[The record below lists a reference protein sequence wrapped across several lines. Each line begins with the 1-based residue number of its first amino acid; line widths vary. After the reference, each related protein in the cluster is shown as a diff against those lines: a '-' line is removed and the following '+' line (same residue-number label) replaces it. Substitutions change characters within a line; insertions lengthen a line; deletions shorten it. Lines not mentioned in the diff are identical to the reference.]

1 MTDDITVSPYG
12 FNFCSFV
19 CHSFMGNKWL
29 SLLCG
34 CLLFTT
40 GAELYAQQLA
50 FRYIGNGQ
58 GMNSFTAW
66 NCAIDKY
73 GFFWIATS
81 DGLVRFNGK
90 ETTYFFHQAYHDLPS
105 DQTGFVY
112 CDSRDYIWVCTDY
125 GLARINDEQKF
136 QRQVIVEKDT
146 AAYVS
151 LCFESGDGD
160 MYAQTSHGLYSQKK
174 NEEKWIPE
182 YWMDSL
188 IANRRVREVRR
199 FDHDRILMLLPSA
212 GVLLVNTKTKKQDA
226 FFNVRGVNC
235 VAKFNERSILIG
247 RSGSFGL
254 LYADIHQPDQINS
267 IPAPSFFH
275 KENVHEQINFMVRSP
290 DHNVY
295 MTTEGEGLLRI
306 DSTLSTY
313 TLYVHDPVNPSTIIN
328 NSLRYITTDSSGIL
342 IITSLDGVIY
352 SNVMNNA
359 VEYINYQQTEDG
371 NLIDERVLSIAED
384 KNKKLWLCT
393 KEHIL
398 LYDPELK
405 RAKQIIIPVTI
416 RHDSIAHYP
425 MYVERDANDNMWVAL
440 RQEGIAIF
448 SPEGKFKKLLSD
460 ADFPGFGR
468 VFNTTRIVREGHDGF
483 MYVGTERGIFRISHD
498 GLKLDTFA
506 DLNGLAPL
514 RAKRIVDILLADNS
528 LWVTTSP
535 NGAVWRYSFR
545 ENKLDTF
552 TLRKGMPSNRVYR
565 LTADH
570 KGNIYVGSRYGF
582 SIIHP
587 DDSLFNL
594 TKGQGLISD
603 RIETIETAD
612 DGNIWMTNS
621 YALLKY
627 NPMTGEVFKLG
638 GRQGLSNTN
647 FVIMSSAKLSCDKL
661 AFGVSKGLIIVD
673 PATIRFDEDSLNV
686 FVFYRNTEGREIQWP
701 SGQKMDFNYK
711 QNNIQF
717 SFATSDMMI
726 ADQVLY
732 MYRLSSGGDEQWS
745 VPTLNSTK
753 DFNLNPGNYSLE
765 VKAFDGHSWYSN
777 SSPIRFKIYSP
788 WWKQWWFLMLIA
800 AGIFISIFIYFSSR
814 IQKFRKELSI
824 ARQISDLESKAL
836 RAQMNPHFVFN
847 SLNAI
852 QECIVTGRVE
862 EAYTYLSTFSKL
874 LRMVLEHS
882 DVPEVTL
889 QEELEVFG
897 LYISL
902 EKLRFKDEMT
912 YTLHLDGDL
921 DAEEILIPPM
931 LIQPHLENAIWHGL
945 RHKDGDKYLNV
956 TIKEKPNGYLEVMV
970 EDDGIGRIK
979 ATAMREAR
987 LGGNKHRSKG
997 KQLSENRMLLLKNV
1011 FPATAM
1017 NITDLYGKNGEAS
1030 GTKVILIIPM
1040 LNKRSGISK

>member
-1 MTDDITVSPYG
+1 
-12 FNFCSFV
+12 
-19 CHSFMGNKWL
+19 MGNKWI
-29 SLLCG
+29 SLLCV
-34 CLLFTT
+34 CLLLTT
-40 GAELYAQQLA
+40 GVELYAQQLA
-50 FRYIGNGQ
+50 FRQLGNGQ
-58 GMNSFTAW
+58 GINSLPAW

-81 DGLVRFNGK
+81 DGLVWFNGK
-90 ETTYFFHQAYHDLPS
+90 ETTYFFHQTYPEIPS
-105 DQTGFVY
+105 DQIGFVY
-112 CDSRDYIWVCTDY
+112 CDSRNYIWVCTDY
-125 GLARINDEQKF
+125 GLVRINDEQKF

-146 AAYVS
+146 AADVS

-160 MYAQTSHGLYSQKK
+160 MYAQTSDGMYSQKK
-174 NEEKWIPE
+174 NEEKWIHQS
-182 YWMDSL
+182 WMDSL
-188 IANRRVREVRR
+188 IAHRRVREVRR

-212 GVLLVNTKTKKQDA
+212 GVLLVNTKTNKQDA

-254 LYADIHQPDQINS
+254 LYADIHQPDQINT
-267 IPAPSFFH
+267 IPGPSFFH
-275 KENVHEQINFMVRSP
+275 KKNVHEQIIYMVRSP

-306 DSTLSTY
+306 DSTLSSY
-313 TLYVHDPVNPSTIIN
+313 TLFVHDPVNPSTVIN
-328 NSLRYITTDSSGIL
+328 NSLRYITTDSSGVL
-342 IITSLDGVIY
+342 VITSLDGVIY

-359 VEYINYQQTEDG
+359 VEYINYEQTEDG
-371 NLIDERVLSIAED
+371 NLIDERVISIAED
-384 KNKKLWLCT
+384 KNKKLWICT

-398 LYDPELK
+398 LYDPQLK
-405 RAKQIIIPVTI
+405 RAQQIIIPVAI
-416 RHDSIAHYP
+416 KEDSTTHYP
-425 MYVERDANDNMWVAL
+425 MYVERDEHDNMWVAL

-448 SPEGKFKKLLSD
+448 SPEGKFKKIISG

-468 VFNTTRIVREGHDGF
+468 IFNSTRIIREGHDGF

-498 GLKLDTFA
+498 GLKLDTFGQFR
-506 DLNGLAPL
+506 GLAPL
-514 RAKRIVDILLADNS
+514 RDERIVDILLADNS
-528 LWVTTSP
+528 LWVSTSP
-535 NGAVWRYSFR
+535 NGAAWRYSFS

-565 LTADH
+565 LTAD
-570 KGNIYVGSRYGF
+570 KNGNIYIGSRNGLT
-582 SIIHP
+582 IIHRE
-587 DDSLFNL
+587 DSLFNL
-594 TKGQGLISD
+594 TKGQGLVSD
-603 RIETIETAD
+603 RIETIESAD

-627 NPMTGEVFKLG
+627 NPVTGEVFKLG
-638 GRQGLSNTN
+638 GRQGLSNAN
-647 FVIMSSAKLSCDKL
+647 FAIMASAKLSDGKL

-673 PATIRFDEDSLNV
+673 PSTIRFDEDSLNV

-701 SGQKMDFNYK
+701 PGQKIYFNYK

-717 SFATSDMMI
+717 TFATSDIMI

-732 MYRLSSGGDEQWS
+732 KYRLSSGGEGHWS
-745 VPTLNSTK
+745 VPTLNSAI

-765 VKAFDGHSWYSN
+765 VEAFDGHTWYN
-777 SSPIRFKIYSP
+777 HASPLQFKINSP
-788 WWKQWWFLMLIA
+788 WWKQWWFLALL
-800 AGIFISIFIYFSSR
+800 FILVATVLWIYFRGR
-814 IQKFRKELSI
+814 IEKFRKELLI
-824 ARQISDLESKAL
+824 TRQISDLESKAL

-889 QEELEVFG
+889 QEELEVFS

-912 YTLHLDGDL
+912 YTLHLDSDL

-945 RHKDGDKYLNV
+945 RHKDGDKHLKV
-956 TIKEKPNGYLEVMV
+956 IIKEKPNGYLEVIV

-987 LGGNKHRSKG
+987 LGGNKHRPKG
-997 KQLSENRMLLLKNV
+997 KQLSENRMLLLKNAY
-1011 FPATAM
+1011 PATSM
-1017 NITDLYGKNGEAS
+1017 NITDLYDKNGEAS

-1040 LNKRSGISK
+1040 LKKSIGTIK